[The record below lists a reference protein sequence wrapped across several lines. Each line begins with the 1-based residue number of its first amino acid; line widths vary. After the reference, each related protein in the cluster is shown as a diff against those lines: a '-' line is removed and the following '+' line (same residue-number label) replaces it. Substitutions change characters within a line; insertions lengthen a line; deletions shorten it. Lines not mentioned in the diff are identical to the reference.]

1 MLGIVIKVY
10 STWEEAYARLKEGAM
25 SDNKEETVKIIS
37 ERGIQ
42 K

>member
-1 MLGIVIKVY
+1 MQVY
-10 STWEEAYARLKEGAM
+10 STWEAAYARLKEGAM
-25 SDNKEETVKIIS
+25 SDNTEEAVKIIS